1 MANRWLVHKL
11 IANAK
16 RRAFIVESDDPDD
29 GFATADFLDTIDDV
43 IRAKMVPLLKR
54 TRESYLLRV
63 VEQTLTAGTARYP
76 IPGRAAAESIHSIL
90 CETSEDNWTPLQR
103 TEVHQAHAFTAT
115 GGARLFGYYLED
127 DSVEFIPTP
136 GEATVRF
143 VIYNRPNLV
152 VEESAVGYISAI
164 NTGTKA
170 VTVKTWDEDAEDF
183 TTSAAPS
190 TFSSSVLYDLVK
202 GTPGFRN
209 HGTDLEASVASNVL
223 TFAETL
229 PDNLAVGDFV
239 CLAGETPIAQIPAEL
254 HPLLAQ
260 EVAREL
266 LEAKGDAKAERA
278 QATADRLQA
287 DALEMLTPRAS
298 AAPKYVHN
306 FNAPGWRK
314 GLSRWRGWR

>member
-1 MANRWLVHKL
+1 MANRWLVSKL
-11 IANAK
+11 IRDIK
-16 RRAFIVESDDPDD
+16 RRGFIVQSDDVGD
-29 GFATADFLDTIDDV
+29 GFATADFLDVIDNV
-43 IRAKMVPLLKR
+43 IRSKMVPLLKR
-54 TRESYLLRV
+54 TRESYLLRK
-63 VEQTLTAGTARYP
+63 VELELTSGTSRYP
-76 IPGRAAAESIHSIL
+76 IPGRAAAESVHSIL
-90 CETSEDNWTPLQR
+90 TEVSPDHWAPLER
-103 TEVHQAHAFTAT
+103 TEVHQAHAFTSAA
-115 GGARLFGYYLED
+115 GAGLFGYYLED

-152 VEESAVGYISAI
+152 VEASAVGYISAV

-209 HGTDLEASVASNVL
+209 HGTDLAATVASNVL

-278 QATADRLQA
+278 QATADRLQT

-298 AAPKYVHN
+298 AAPRYVHN
-306 FNAPGWRK
+306 FNAPGWKR
-314 GLSRWRGWR
+314 GFLRWRGWR